1 MSHIQLHWLVLQVQ
15 RELQLRIEAQG
26 QSLQRMIEAQAK
38 VGGIVLSYRPEV
50 AAVLPP
56 ASSSAAVATPA
67 SVGPSTSC
75 VTASG
80 SDVPSGG
87 PLVTTS
93 NQVNADNNI
102 IPPSSSEVSKR
113 EPIEAE
119 NVSSHEEQPVAK
131 RARIDSAPQV
141 NLSGQSHNF
150 VVPNSAHSSQ
160 QAWESSCGIQ
170 ISNAAPALQDPWPSI
185 SSGNE
190 LQHHHQLHAESKH
203 VHSSITGGPS
213 SQRVS
218 PQQAHTACVSQH
230 PAGPVAQ
237 KPVQA

>member
-1 MSHIQLHWLVLQVQ
+1 LHWLIFQVQ

-38 VGGIVLSYRPEV
+38 VGGMVLSYRPEV
-50 AAVLPP
+50 AAVLTP
-56 ASSSAAVATPA
+56 ASSSPAVATPA

-75 VTASG
+75 LTASG
-80 SDVPSGG
+80 SDAPSGG

-93 NQVNADNNI
+93 NQVNADNS

-113 EPIEAE
+113 EPIETE
-119 NVSSHEEQPVAK
+119 NVSSHEEQSVAK

-141 NLSGQSHNF
+141 NLSGQSHNS
-150 VVPNSAHSSQ
+150 VVPNSGHSSQ
-160 QAWESSCGIQ
+160 QAWDSSCGIQ
-170 ISNAAPALQDPWPSI
+170 VSSAAPALQDPWPSI

-190 LQHHHQLHAESKH
+190 LQQHHHQLHAESKH

>member
-1 MSHIQLHWLVLQVQ
+1 
-15 RELQLRIEAQG
+15 
-26 QSLQRMIEAQAK
+26 MIEAQAK
-38 VGGIVLSYRPEV
+38 VGGMVLSYRPE
-50 AAVLPP
+50 AAPILPP
-56 ASSSAAVATPA
+56 SSSSLAVATPA

-75 VTASG
+75 VTVSG
-80 SDVPSGG
+80 SDSPLGG
-87 PLVTTS
+87 PLTTTS
-93 NQVNADNNI
+93 NQVNTDNNT
-102 IPPSSSEVSKR
+102 PPSSSEVSKR
-113 EPIEAE
+113 EPIETE

-150 VVPNSAHSSQ
+150 VVPNSGNSSQ

-170 ISNAAPALQDPWPSI
+170 ISSAAPALQDPWPSI
-185 SSGNE
+185 SSGIE
-190 LQHHHQLHAESKH
+190 LQQHHHQLHAESKH

-230 PAGPVAQ
+230 PAGSVAQ